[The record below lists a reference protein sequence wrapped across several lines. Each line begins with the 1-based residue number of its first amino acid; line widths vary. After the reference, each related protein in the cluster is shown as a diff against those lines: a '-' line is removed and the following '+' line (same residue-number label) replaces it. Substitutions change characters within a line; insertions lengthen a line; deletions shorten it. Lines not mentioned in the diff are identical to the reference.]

1 MYHHLLVY
9 TVTLLGVFTT
19 RWRKKPGCFLDVFF
33 FPFVIFAGLSFRLRV
48 AGSQS
53 TSSFSFTL
61 HILFLSEGG
70 AGKFSIWYYIS
81 FTCEVSKWSRTWH
94 FQCRSYLN
102 YDNPVETSFLCHK
115 SVFFL
120 LFLHFVFTPRD
131 IKEYLSDI
139 RWRLFTYFCNATIF
153 ERLTR
158 QSRVPIS
165 IC

>member
-19 RWRKKPGCFLDVFF
+19 RWRKKAGWFLDVF
-33 FPFVIFAGLSFRLRV
+33 FPFVIFAGLSFRLWV
-48 AGSQS
+48 AESQS

-61 HILFLSEGG
+61 HILFFEGG
-70 AGKFSIWYYIS
+70 RGWEIFHLVLHLFHMWGFQMKPNLALLVQKLFKLWQSSGNKFPLSQICI
-81 FTCEVSKWSRTWH
+81 
-94 FQCRSYLN
+94 
-102 YDNPVETSFLCHK
+102 
-115 SVFFL
+115 FFK

-139 RWRLFTYFCNATIF
+139 RWRLFTYFCNATIS

>member
-1 MYHHLLVY
+1 MEKESWMFF
-9 TVTLLGVFTT
+9 G
-19 RWRKKPGCFLDVFF
+19 RF
-33 FPFVIFAGLSFRLRV
+33 FPFVIFAGLSFRLWV

-61 HILFLSEGG
+61 HILFLREGG

-94 FQCRSYLN
+94 FLCRSYLN
-102 YDNPVETSFLCHK
+102 YDSSGNKFPLSQICI
-115 SVFFL
+115 FL